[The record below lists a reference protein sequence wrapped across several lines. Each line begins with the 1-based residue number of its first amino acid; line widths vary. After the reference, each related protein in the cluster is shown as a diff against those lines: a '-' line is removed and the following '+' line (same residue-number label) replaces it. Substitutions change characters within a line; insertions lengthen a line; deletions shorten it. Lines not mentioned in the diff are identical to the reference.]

1 MNYARKLAKNFL
13 NLKFNVIKKKLIK
26 SLNKAGALMA
36 CALIKFCRFLSL
48 EKYVFCRLKKI
59 YNSRNSPKQGFPHSF
74 SNDIICSIN

>member
-36 CALIKFCRFLSL
+36 CALIKFCR
-48 EKYVFCRLKKI
+48 LKKI